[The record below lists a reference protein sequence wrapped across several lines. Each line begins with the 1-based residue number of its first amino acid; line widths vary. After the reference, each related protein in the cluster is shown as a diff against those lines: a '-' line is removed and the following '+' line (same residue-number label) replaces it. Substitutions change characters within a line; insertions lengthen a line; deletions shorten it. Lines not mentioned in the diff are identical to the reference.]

1 ARRAARGGRRATG
14 IVTGTTC
21 GADTTCAT
29 GGGVK
34 GMITVLARYRAF
46 STRECASFLIT
57 GVATPEIAPER
68 IDQGEKVAG

>member
-1 ARRAARGGRRATG
+1 
-14 IVTGTTC
+14 
-21 GADTTCAT
+21 
-29 GGGVK
+29 
-34 GMITVLARYRAF
+34 MITVLARYRAF